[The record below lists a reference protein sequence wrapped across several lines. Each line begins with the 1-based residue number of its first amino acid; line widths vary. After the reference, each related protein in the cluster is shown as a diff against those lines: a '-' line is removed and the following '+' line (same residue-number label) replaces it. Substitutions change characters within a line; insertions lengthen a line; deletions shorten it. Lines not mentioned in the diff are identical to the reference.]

1 MDTAY
6 AVAKQLIDQRFK
18 VPTTDQV
25 TKLVTSSDGIITALK
40 GCVDFV
46 AKDGSKFPVIKTL
59 PVTEAAVTKLR
70 SDLDTVKQM
79 PY

>member
-1 MDTAY
+1 M
-6 AVAKQLIDQRFK
+6 
-18 VPTTDQV
+18 

-46 AKDGSKFPVIKTL
+46 ATHGCTYPVIKTF
-59 PVTEAAVTKLR
+59 PVTQAAVTKLI